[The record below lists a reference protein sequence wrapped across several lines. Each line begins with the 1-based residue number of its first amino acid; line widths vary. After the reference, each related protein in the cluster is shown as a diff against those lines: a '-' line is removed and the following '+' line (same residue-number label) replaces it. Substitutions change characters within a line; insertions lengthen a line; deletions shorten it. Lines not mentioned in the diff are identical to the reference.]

1 MSQRYESGEKFLR
14 VIQLF
19 QRLSDTQTG
28 LTTRQLADQLEVTTR
43 TVQRYLST
51 LRDSA
56 GIDIEEV
63 DGRFRIGSRSRLPA
77 MQLDHYQATELLL
90 AVRAMQ
96 QMRSEQE
103 PALIGALAQLA
114 RALSVPVVTRYLQGL
129 IAAAER
135 RPAGGERHQVE
146 RVVVDGFV
154 LRRCVEV
161 TYRDAEG
168 RQTRR
173 VLRPYF
179 LEPRAESRTLYIFAH
194 DDLSNEV
201 RPFRIDRVQVA
212 RLLTDSF
219 AVPDDFDIDAVV
231 SGSWGIWQAP
241 GQDDVHLRF
250 DRAIAERA
258 REALGHRVAEV
269 SERDDGDIDVHIR
282 VASEVEMRA
291 WVLGW
296 GGSVEVIAPLSLRQH
311 IAATLRLG
319 AARYPAH
326 GTIPPT
332 VPPGGSQ

>member
-1 MSQRYESGEKFLR
+1 MTQRYESGEKFLR

-19 QRLSDTQTG
+19 QRLSDTQAG
-28 LTTRQLADQLEVTTR
+28 LTTRQLAEQLEVTTR
-43 TVQRYLST
+43 TVQRYIST

-63 DGRFRIGSRSRLPA
+63 DGRFRIGSGSRLPA

-96 QMRSEQE
+96 QMRTEQE
-103 PALIGALAQLA
+103 PALVGALAQLA
-114 RALSVPVVTRYLQGL
+114 RALNVPVVTRYLQSL
-129 IAAAER
+129 IAASER
-135 RPAGGERHQVE
+135 RPVRGSRHGVE
-146 RVVVDGFV
+146 RVIVDSFV
-154 LRRCVEV
+154 RRQSVEV

-194 DDLSNEV
+194 DELSGEV
-201 RPFRIDRVQVA
+201 RPFRIDRVRDA
-212 RLLTDSF
+212 RLLPQTF
-219 AVPDDFDIDAVV
+219 TVPEDFDIDAVV

-241 GQDDVHLRF
+241 GQDDVVLRF

-258 REALGHRVAEV
+258 REALWHRGATIT
-269 SERDDGDIDVHIR
+269 ERDDGDIEARIA
-282 VASEVEMRA
+282 VASEVEMRS

-296 GGSVEVIAPLSLRQH
+296 GGSVEVIEPSSLREH
-311 IAATLRLG
+311 VAATLRRG
-319 AARYPAH
+319 AQRYPAARN
-326 GTIPPT
+326 GA
-332 VPPGGSQ
+332 

>member
-19 QRLSDTQTG
+19 QRLSDTQAG
-28 LTTRQLADQLEVTTR
+28 LTTRQLAEQLEVTTR
-43 TVQRYLST
+43 TVQRYIST

-56 GIDIEEV
+56 GIDIEEA

-96 QMRSEQE
+96 QMRTEQE
-103 PALIGALAQLA
+103 PALVGALAQLA

-129 IAAAER
+129 IAASER
-135 RPAGGERHQVE
+135 RPAGGARHRIE
-146 RVVVDGFV
+146 RVIVDGFV
-154 LRRCVEV
+154 QRRCVEV

-168 RQTRR
+168 RETRR

-194 DDLSNEV
+194 DELSTEV
-201 RPFRIDRVQVA
+201 RPFRLDRVQGA
-212 RLLTDSF
+212 RLLATSF

-241 GQDDVHLRF
+241 GQDDVVLRF
-250 DRAIAERA
+250 DHAIAERA
-258 REALGHRVAEV
+258 REALWHRGAEIV
-269 SERDDGDIDVHIR
+269 DCGDGDIEARLR
-282 VASEVEMRA
+282 VASEVEMRS

-296 GGSVEVIAPLSLRQH
+296 GGSVEVVAPPSLREH
-311 IAATLRLG
+311 VAATLRRG
-319 AARYPAH
+319 ADRYA
-326 GTIPPT
+326 G
-332 VPPGGSQ
+332 

>member
-1 MSQRYESGEKFLR
+1 MTQRYESGEKFLR

-28 LTTRQLADQLEVTTR
+28 LSTRQLADQLEVTTR
-43 TVQRYLST
+43 TVQRYIST

-63 DGRFRIGSRSRLPA
+63 DGRFRIGSGSRLPA

-129 IAAAER
+129 IAASER
-135 RPAGGERHQVE
+135 RPARGARHGVE
-146 RVVVDGFV
+146 RVIVDGFV
-154 LRRCVEV
+154 RRQSVEI

-168 RQTRR
+168 RETRR
-173 VLRPYF
+173 TLRPYF
-179 LEPRAESRTLYIFAH
+179 LEPRPESRTLYIFAH
-194 DDLSNEV
+194 DELSGEV
-201 RPFRIDRVQVA
+201 RPFRIDRVQDA
-212 RLLTDSF
+212 RLLSQSF
-219 AVPDDFDIDAVV
+219 TVPDDFDIDAIV

-241 GQDDVHLRF
+241 GQDDVVLRF
-250 DRAIAERA
+250 DVAIAERA
-258 REALGHRVAEV
+258 REALWHRGAEIVAL
-269 SERDDGDIDVHIR
+269 DDGDIEARIR
-282 VASEVEMRA
+282 VASEIEMRS

-296 GGSVEVIAPLSLRQH
+296 GGSVEVLAPPSLREH
-311 IAATLRLG
+311 IAATLRRG
-319 AARYPAH
+319 AQRYQAN
-326 GTIPPT
+326 
-332 VPPGGSQ
+332 

>member
-1 MSQRYESGEKFLR
+1 MTQRYESGEKFLR

-19 QRLSDTQTG
+19 QRLSDTQAG

-43 TVQRYLST
+43 TVQRYIST

-63 DGRFRIGSRSRLPA
+63 DGRFRVGSRSRLPA

-114 RALSVPVVTRYLQGL
+114 RALSIPVVTRYLQGL
-129 IAAAER
+129 IAASER
-135 RPAGGERHQVE
+135 RPIGGERHEVE
-146 RVVVDGFV
+146 RAIVDAFV
-154 LRRCVEV
+154 RRRRVEV

-168 RQTRR
+168 RETHR
-173 VLRPYF
+173 VLSPYF

-194 DDLSNEV
+194 DDMSGEV
-201 RPFRIDRVQVA
+201 RPFRIDRVRSA
-212 RLLTDSF
+212 RLLADTF
-219 AVPDDFDIDAVV
+219 TVPEDFDIDAVV

-241 GQDDVHLRF
+241 GQDDVVLRF

-258 REALGHRVAEV
+258 REALWHRGAEI
-269 SERDDGDIDVHIR
+269 SELPDGDIEARLR
-282 VASEVEMRA
+282 VASEVEMRS

-296 GGSVEVIAPLSLRQH
+296 GGSVEVVGPPSLRDH
-311 IAATLRLG
+311 VAATLRLG
-319 AARYPAH
+319 AARYP
-326 GTIPPT
+326 
-332 VPPGGSQ
+332 

>member
-19 QRLSDTQTG
+19 QRLSDTQAG

-43 TVQRYLST
+43 TVQRYIST

-129 IAAAER
+129 IAASER
-135 RPAGGERHQVE
+135 RPAQGSRHEVE
-146 RVVVDGFV
+146 RVIVDAFV
-154 LRRCVEV
+154 RRRCTEV

-168 RQTRR
+168 RETRR
-173 VLRPYF
+173 ILRPYF

-194 DDLSNEV
+194 DELSGEI
-201 RPFRIDRVQVA
+201 RPFRIDRVVDA
-212 RLLTDSF
+212 RLLAQTF
-219 AVPDDFDIDAVV
+219 TVPDDFDIDAVV

-241 GQDDVHLRF
+241 GQDDVVLRF

-258 REALGHRVAEV
+258 REALWHRGAAIT
-269 SERDDGDIDVHIR
+269 EREDGDIEARIA
-282 VASEVEMRA
+282 VASEVEMRS

-296 GGSVEVIAPLSLRQH
+296 GGSVEVISPPSLREH
-311 IAATLRLG
+311 ISAALRQG
-319 AARYPAH
+319 AARYRPA
-326 GTIPPT
+326 
-332 VPPGGSQ
+332 

>member
-19 QRLSDTQTG
+19 QRLSDTQAG

-43 TVQRYLST
+43 TVQRYIST

-96 QMRSEQE
+96 QMRTEQE

-114 RALSVPVVTRYLQGL
+114 RALSVPVVIRYLQGL
-129 IAAAER
+129 IAASER
-135 RPAGGERHQVE
+135 RPARGPRYEVE
-146 RVVVDGFV
+146 RVIVDAFV
-154 LRRCVEV
+154 RRQRVEV

-168 RQTRR
+168 RETRR
-173 VLRPYF
+173 VLSPYF

-194 DDLSNEV
+194 DELSGEV
-201 RPFRIDRVQVA
+201 RPFRIDRVRDA
-212 RLLTDSF
+212 RLLPQTF
-219 AVPDDFDIDAVV
+219 TVPDDFDIDAVV

-241 GQDDVHLRF
+241 GQDDVVLRF
-250 DRAIAERA
+250 DSAIAERA
-258 REALGHRVAEV
+258 REALWHRGAEITE
-269 SERDDGDIDVHIR
+269 SDDGAIEARMR
-282 VASEVEMRA
+282 VASEVEMRS

-296 GGSVEVIAPLSLRQH
+296 GGSVEVIAPPSLRTH
-311 IAATLRLG
+311 IATTLARG
-319 AARYPAH
+319 AERYRE
-326 GTIPPT
+326 G
-332 VPPGGSQ
+332 

>member
-19 QRLSDTQTG
+19 QFLSDTQAG
-28 LTTRQLADQLEVTTR
+28 LTTRQLADRLEVTTR
-43 TVQRYLST
+43 TVQRYIST

-90 AVRAMQ
+90 AVRAML

-135 RPAGGERHQVE
+135 RPARGPAQEVE
-146 RVVVDGFV
+146 RAVVDGFV
-154 LRRCVEV
+154 RRQDVEV

-168 RQTRR
+168 RRTRR

-194 DDLSNEV
+194 DGLSGEV
-201 RPFRIDRVQVA
+201 RPFRLDRVQDA
-212 RLLTDSF
+212 RLLSSTF
-219 AVPDDFDIDAVV
+219 TVPDDFDIDAVV

-241 GQDDVHLRF
+241 GQDDVVLRF
-250 DRAIAERA
+250 DAAIAARA
-258 REALGHRVAEV
+258 REALWHRDVEITD
-269 SERDDGDIDVHIR
+269 RDDGDIEARIS
-282 VASEVEMRA
+282 VASEVEMRP

-296 GGSVEVIAPLSLRQH
+296 GGAVEVVAPPSLRDH
-311 IAATLRLG
+311 VAGTLQRG
-319 AARYPAH
+319 ADRYR
-326 GTIPPT
+326 T
-332 VPPGGSQ
+332 GGWGRVRG

>member
-19 QRLSDTQTG
+19 QRLSDTQAG

-43 TVQRYLST
+43 TVQRYIST

-129 IAAAER
+129 IAASER
-135 RPAGGERHQVE
+135 RPAQGSRHEVE
-146 RVVVDGFV
+146 RVIVDAFV
-154 LRRCVEV
+154 RRQCAEV
-161 TYRDAEG
+161 TYRDAAGVE
-168 RQTRR
+168 TRR
-173 VLRPYF
+173 ILRPYF

-194 DDLSNEV
+194 DELSGEI
-201 RPFRIDRVQVA
+201 RPFRIDRVLDA
-212 RLLTDSF
+212 RLLPQTF
-219 AVPDDFDIDAVV
+219 TVPDDFDIDAVV

-241 GQDDVHLRF
+241 GQDDVVLLF

-258 REALGHRVAEV
+258 REALWHRGAAIT
-269 SERDDGDIDVHIR
+269 EREDGDIEARIA
-282 VASEVEMRA
+282 VASEVEMRS

-296 GGSVEVIAPLSLRQH
+296 GGSVEVISPPSLREH
-311 IAATLRLG
+311 IGAALRQG
-319 AARYPAH
+319 AARYRPA
-326 GTIPPT
+326 
-332 VPPGGSQ
+332 

>member
-1 MSQRYESGEKFLR
+1 MGQRYESGEKFLR

-19 QRLSDTQTG
+19 QRLSDTQAG
-28 LTTRQLADQLEVTTR
+28 LTTRQLADELEVTTR
-43 TVQRYLST
+43 TVQRYIST

-103 PALIGALAQLA
+103 PALVGALAQLA

-129 IAAAER
+129 IAASER
-135 RPAGGERHQVE
+135 RPAGGARHLIERTI
-146 RVVVDGFV
+146 VDGFV
-154 LRRCVEV
+154 RRQCVEV

-168 RQTRR
+168 RETQR

-194 DDLSNEV
+194 DELSGEV
-201 RPFRIDRVQVA
+201 RPFRIDRVQGA
-212 RLLTDSF
+212 RLLPTPFD
-219 AVPDDFDIDAVV
+219 VPDDFDIDAVV

-241 GQDDVHLRF
+241 GQDDVVLRF
-250 DRAIAERA
+250 DGAIRERA
-258 REALGHRVAEV
+258 HEALQHRGAQVIELPGGGIEA
-269 SERDDGDIDVHIR
+269 RMT
-282 VASEVEMRA
+282 VASEVEMRS

-296 GGSVEVIAPLSLRQH
+296 GGSVEVVAPPSLREH
-311 IAATLRLG
+311 IAATLRQG
-319 AARYPAH
+319 ASRYE
-326 GTIPPT
+326 
-332 VPPGGSQ
+332 GG

>member
-1 MSQRYESGEKFLR
+1 MTQRYESGEKFLR

-43 TVQRYLST
+43 TVQRYIST

-63 DGRFRIGSRSRLPA
+63 DGRFRIGSGSRLPA

-129 IAAAER
+129 IAASER
-135 RPAGGERHQVE
+135 RPAHGARHDVE
-146 RVVVDGFV
+146 RVIVDGFV
-154 LRRCVEV
+154 RRQSVEI

-168 RQTRR
+168 RETRR
-173 VLRPYF
+173 TLRPYF
-179 LEPRAESRTLYIFAH
+179 LEPRPESRTLYIFAH
-194 DDLSNEV
+194 DELSGEV
-201 RPFRIDRVQVA
+201 RPFRIDRVQDA
-212 RLLTDSF
+212 RLLSQSF
-219 AVPDDFDIDAVV
+219 TVPDDFDIDAIV

-241 GQDDVHLRF
+241 GQDDVVLRF
-250 DRAIAERA
+250 DVAIAERA
-258 REALGHRVAEV
+258 REALWHRGAEIVAL
-269 SERDDGDIDVHIR
+269 DDGDIEARIR
-282 VASEVEMRA
+282 VASEIEMRS

-296 GGSVEVIAPLSLRQH
+296 GGSVEVLAPPSLREH
-311 IAATLRLG
+311 IAATLRRG
-319 AARYPAH
+319 AQRYQAN
-326 GTIPPT
+326 
-332 VPPGGSQ
+332 

>member
-1 MSQRYESGEKFLR
+1 MGQRYESGEKFLR

-19 QRLSDTQTG
+19 QRLSDTETG

-96 QMRSEQE
+96 QMRTAHE

-135 RPAGGERHQVE
+135 RPAAGERRDVE
-146 RVVVDGFV
+146 RALVDGFV
-154 LRRCVEV
+154 RRRSVEV
-161 TYRDAEG
+161 SYRDAEG
-168 RQTRR
+168 RETRR

-194 DDLSNEV
+194 DELSGEV
-201 RPFRIDRVQVA
+201 RPFRIDRVRTA
-212 RLLTDSF
+212 RLLAETF
-219 AVPDDFDIDAVV
+219 TVPDDFDIDAVV

-241 GQDDVHLRF
+241 GQDEVVLRF
-250 DRAIAERA
+250 DAAITERA
-258 REALGHRVAEV
+258 REALWHRGAQVD
-269 SERDDGDIDVHIR
+269 ERVDGGIDARIR
-282 VASEVEMRA
+282 VASEVEMRS

-296 GGSVEVIAPLSLRQH
+296 GGSVEVIAPPSLREH
-311 IAATLRLG
+311 VAAALQRG
-319 AARYPAH
+319 ADRYRAP
-326 GTIPPT
+326 
-332 VPPGGSQ
+332 

>member
-135 RPAGGERHQVE
+135 RPAGGERHDIE

-161 TYRDAEG
+161 SYRDAEG
-168 RQTRR
+168 RETRR

-179 LEPRAESRTLYIFAH
+179 LEPRAESRTLYIFAY
-194 DDLSNEV
+194 DDLSDEV
-201 RPFRIDRVQVA
+201 RPFRIDRVIAA
-212 RLLTDSF
+212 RLLTETF
-219 AVPDDFDIDAVV
+219 AVPDDFDIDSVV

-250 DRAIAERA
+250 DHAISERA

-269 SERDDGDIDVHIR
+269 SEREDGDIDVHIR
-282 VASEVEMRA
+282 VASEVEMRS

-296 GGSVEVIAPLSLRQH
+296 GGSVEVIAPPSLRRH
-311 IAATLRLG
+311 IASTLRHG
-319 AARYPAH
+319 ADRYPSA
-326 GTIPPT
+326 TIAPI
-332 VPPGGSQ
+332 VPPGGNP

>member
-1 MSQRYESGEKFLR
+1 MTQRYESGEKFLR

-28 LTTRQLADQLEVTTR
+28 LTTRQLADELEVTTR

-63 DGRFRIGSRSRLPA
+63 DGRFRIGSLSRLPA

-103 PALIGALAQLA
+103 PALVGALAQLA
-114 RALSVPVVTRYLQGL
+114 RALSVPVVTRYLQGM

-135 RPAGGERHQVE
+135 RPATGARHQVE
-146 RVVVDGFV
+146 RVIVDAFV
-154 LRRCVEV
+154 RRQCVEV
-161 TYRDAEG
+161 AYRDAAG
-168 RQTRR
+168 RETRR
-173 VLRPYF
+173 VLHPYF

-194 DDLSNEV
+194 DELSGEV
-201 RPFRIDRVQVA
+201 RPFRIDRVREA
-212 RLLTDSF
+212 RLLTGTF
-219 AVPDDFDIDAVV
+219 TVPEDFDIDAIV
-231 SGSWGIWQAP
+231 SGSWGIWQTL
-241 GQDDVHLRF
+241 GQDDVVLRF
-250 DRAIAERA
+250 DAAIAERA
-258 REALGHRVAEV
+258 REALWHRGAAITDLEAGAI
-269 SERDDGDIDVHIR
+269 EARIA

-296 GGSVEVIAPLSLRQH
+296 GGSVEVIAPPSLRDH
-311 IAATLRLG
+311 VA
-319 AARYPAH
+319 
-326 GTIPPT
+326 
-332 VPPGGSQ
+332 

>member
-28 LTTRQLADQLEVTTR
+28 LTTRQLADELEVTTR

-63 DGRFRIGSRSRLPA
+63 EGRFRIGSLSRLPA

-90 AVRAMQ
+90 AVRAIQ

-135 RPAGGERHQVE
+135 RPAGGARHQVE
-146 RVVVDGFV
+146 RAVVDGFV
-154 LRRCVEV
+154 LRRSVEV

-168 RQTRR
+168 RETRR

-194 DDLSNEV
+194 DDLSQEV
-201 RPFRIDRVQVA
+201 RPFRIDRVLEA
-212 RLLTDSF
+212 RLLTEPF
-219 AVPDDFDIDAVV
+219 TVPDDFDIDAVV

-241 GQDDVHLRF
+241 GQDEVLLRF
-250 DRAIAERA
+250 DSAIAARA
-258 REALGHRVAEV
+258 REALGHRTAEI
-269 SERDDGDIDVHIR
+269 SEGVGGAIDVRIR
-282 VASEVEMRA
+282 VASEVEMRS

-296 GGSVEVIAPLSLRQH
+296 GGSVEVIAPPSLRDH
-311 IAATLRLG
+311 VAATLRQG
-319 AARYPAH
+319 AARY
-326 GTIPPT
+326 
-332 VPPGGSQ
+332 GGA

>member
-19 QRLSDTQTG
+19 QRLSDTQGG
-28 LTTRQLADQLEVTTR
+28 LTTRQLAEQLEVTTR
-43 TVQRYLST
+43 TVQRYIST

-103 PALIGALAQLA
+103 PALVGALAQLA

-129 IAAAER
+129 IAASER
-135 RPAGGERHQVE
+135 RPARGARHEVE
-146 RVVVDGFV
+146 RVIVDAFV
-154 LRRCVEV
+154 RRQRVEI

-168 RQTRR
+168 RETRR
-173 VLRPYF
+173 VLSPYF

-194 DDLSNEV
+194 DDLSGEV
-201 RPFRIDRVQVA
+201 RPFRIDRVRDA
-212 RLLTDSF
+212 RLLSQTF
-219 AVPDDFDIDAVV
+219 TVPDDFDIDAVV

-241 GQDDVHLRF
+241 GQDDVVLRF
-250 DRAIAERA
+250 DSAIGERA
-258 REALGHRVAEV
+258 REALWHRGAEIT
-269 SERDDGDIDVHIR
+269 ELDDGGIEARMR
-282 VASEVEMRA
+282 VASEVEMRS

-296 GGSVEVIAPLSLRQH
+296 GGSVEVIAPPSLRKH
-311 IAATLRLG
+311 IAGTLARG
-319 AARYPAH
+319 AERYQA
-326 GTIPPT
+326 G
-332 VPPGGSQ
+332 

>member
-1 MSQRYESGEKFLR
+1 MGQRYESGEKFLR

-19 QRLSDTQTG
+19 QRLSDTQAG

-43 TVQRYLST
+43 TVQRYIST

-103 PALIGALAQLA
+103 PALVGALAQLA

-129 IAAAER
+129 IAASER
-135 RPAGGERHQVE
+135 RPAGGARHLIERTI
-146 RVVVDGFV
+146 VDGFV
-154 LRRCVEV
+154 RRQCVEV

-168 RQTRR
+168 RETQR

-194 DDLSNEV
+194 DELSDEV
-201 RPFRIDRVQVA
+201 RPFRIDRVQEA
-212 RLLTDSF
+212 RLLPTSF

-241 GQDDVHLRF
+241 GQDDVVLRF
-250 DRAIAERA
+250 DRAIRERA
-258 REALGHRVAEV
+258 REALRHRGAQVIELA
-269 SERDDGDIDVHIR
+269 DGGIEAGMT
-282 VASEVEMRA
+282 VASEVEMRS

-296 GGSVEVIAPLSLRQH
+296 GGSVEVVAPPSLREH
-311 IAATLRLG
+311 IAATLRQG
-319 AARYPAH
+319 ADRYES
-326 GTIPPT
+326 G
-332 VPPGGSQ
+332 

>member
-19 QRLSDTQTG
+19 QRLSDTQAG
-28 LTTRQLADQLEVTTR
+28 LTTRQLAEHLEVTTR
-43 TVQRYLST
+43 TVQRYIST

-63 DGRFRIGSRSRLPA
+63 EGRFRIGSRSRLPA

-96 QMRSEQE
+96 QMRSEQD

-129 IAAAER
+129 IAASER
-135 RPAGGERHQVE
+135 RPASGARHRLE
-146 RVVVDGFV
+146 RVIVDAFV
-154 LRRCVEV
+154 RRQRVEV

-168 RQTRR
+168 RETRR
-173 VLRPYF
+173 VLHPYF
-179 LEPRAESRTLYIFAH
+179 LEPRAESRTLYIFAY
-194 DDLSNEV
+194 DELSAEV
-201 RPFRIDRVQVA
+201 RPFRLDRVQDA
-212 RLLTDSF
+212 RLLTTTF
-219 AVPDDFDIDAVV
+219 TVPDDFDIDAVV

-241 GQDDVHLRF
+241 GQDDVVLRF

-258 REALGHRVAEV
+258 REALWHRGAEI
-269 SERDDGDIDVHIR
+269 SECADGDLETR
-282 VASEVEMRA
+282 MTVASEVEMRS

-296 GGSVEVIAPLSLRQH
+296 GASVEVIAPPSLREH
-311 IAATLRLG
+311 VAATLRRG
-319 AARYPAH
+319 ANRY
-326 GTIPPT
+326 GL
-332 VPPGGSQ
+332 S

>member
-1 MSQRYESGEKFLR
+1 MGQRYESGEKFLR

-19 QRLSDTQTG
+19 QRLSDTQAG
-28 LTTRQLADQLEVTTR
+28 LTTRQLADDLEVTTR

-56 GIDIEEV
+56 GIDIEEI

-96 QMRSEQE
+96 QIRSEQE

-135 RPAGGERHQVE
+135 RPARGPRHGIE
-146 RVVVDGFV
+146 RVIVDGFV

-161 TYRDAEG
+161 DYRDAEG
-168 RQTRR
+168 RDTRR

-194 DDLSNEV
+194 DDLSDEV
-201 RPFRIDRVQVA
+201 RPFRIDRVRDA
-212 RLLTDSF
+212 HLLATTF
-219 AVPDDFDIDAVV
+219 TVPDDFDIDAVV

-241 GQDDVHLRF
+241 GQDEVLLRF
-250 DRAIAERA
+250 DGAIVERA
-258 REALGHRVAEV
+258 REALGHRAAEV
-269 SERDDGDIDVHIR
+269 TERADGGIDVRIR
-282 VASEVEMRA
+282 VASEVEMRS

-296 GGSVEVIAPLSLRQH
+296 GGAVEVLAPDSLREH
-311 IAATLRLG
+311 VASALRQG
-319 AARYPAH
+319 AALYEA
-326 GTIPPT
+326 G
-332 VPPGGSQ
+332 

>member
-1 MSQRYESGEKFLR
+1 MTQRYESGEKFLR

-19 QRLSDTQTG
+19 QRLSDTQAG
-28 LTTRQLADQLEVTTR
+28 LTTRQLAEQLEVTTR

-63 DGRFRIGSRSRLPA
+63 DGRFRIGSGSRLPA

-129 IAAAER
+129 IAASER
-135 RPAGGERHQVE
+135 RPARGGRHDVE
-146 RVVVDGFV
+146 RVVVDAFV
-154 LRRCVEV
+154 RRQCVEV

-173 VLRPYF
+173 VLHPYF

-194 DDLSNEV
+194 DELSGEV
-201 RPFRIDRVQVA
+201 RPFRIDQVRDA
-212 RLLTDSF
+212 RLLTQTF
-219 AVPDDFDIDAVV
+219 TVPDDFDIDAVV

-241 GQDDVHLRF
+241 GQDDVVLRF

-258 REALGHRVAEV
+258 REALWHRGAAIT
-269 SERDDGDIDVHIR
+269 ERDDGDIEARIA
-282 VASEVEMRA
+282 VASEVEMRS

-296 GGSVEVIAPLSLRQH
+296 GASVEVIAPASLREH
-311 IAATLRLG
+311 VATALLRG
-319 AARYPAH
+319 AQRYRPSGADVSA
-326 GTIPPT
+326 GAP
-332 VPPGGSQ
+332 Q

>member
-1 MSQRYESGEKFLR
+1 MTQRYESGEKFLR

-43 TVQRYLST
+43 TVQRYIST

-63 DGRFRIGSRSRLPA
+63 DGRFRIGSGSRLPA

-129 IAAAER
+129 IAASER
-135 RPAGGERHQVE
+135 RPARGARHDVE
-146 RVVVDGFV
+146 RVIVDGFV
-154 LRRCVEV
+154 RRQSVEI

-168 RQTRR
+168 RETRR
-173 VLRPYF
+173 TLRPYF
-179 LEPRAESRTLYIFAH
+179 LEPRPESRTLYIFAH
-194 DDLSNEV
+194 DELSGEV
-201 RPFRIDRVQVA
+201 RPFRIDRVQDA
-212 RLLTDSF
+212 RLLSQSF
-219 AVPDDFDIDAVV
+219 TVPDDFDIDAIV

-241 GQDDVHLRF
+241 GQDDVVLRF
-250 DRAIAERA
+250 DVAIAERA
-258 REALGHRVAEV
+258 REALWHRGAEIVAL
-269 SERDDGDIDVHIR
+269 DGGDIEARIR
-282 VASEVEMRA
+282 VASEIEMRS

-296 GGSVEVIAPLSLRQH
+296 GGSVEVLAPPSLREH
-311 IAATLRLG
+311 IAATLRRG
-319 AARYPAH
+319 AQRYQAN
-326 GTIPPT
+326 
-332 VPPGGSQ
+332 

>member
-19 QRLSDTQTG
+19 QRLSDTQAG

-43 TVQRYLST
+43 TVQRYIST

-96 QMRSEQE
+96 QMRSDQE
-103 PALIGALAQLA
+103 PALVGALAQLA

-129 IAAAER
+129 IAASER
-135 RPAGGERHQVE
+135 RPPRGERHDVE
-146 RVVVDGFV
+146 RVIVDAFV
-154 LRRCVEV
+154 RRRCVEV
-161 TYRDAEG
+161 AYRDAEG
-168 RQTRR
+168 RETQR
-173 VLRPYF
+173 VLSPYF

-194 DDLSNEV
+194 DDLSGEV
-201 RPFRIDRVQVA
+201 RPFRIDRVRSA
-212 RLLTDSF
+212 RLLAQTF
-219 AVPDDFDIDAVV
+219 TVPDDFDIDAVV

-241 GQDDVHLRF
+241 GQDDVLLRF

-258 REALGHRVAEV
+258 REALWHRGAEIN
-269 SERDDGDIDVHIR
+269 ERDDGDIEARLR
-282 VASEVEMRA
+282 VASEVEMRS

-296 GGSVEVIAPLSLRQH
+296 GGSVEVIAPPSLRAH
-311 IAATLRLG
+311 VAATLRQG
-319 AARYPAH
+319 AQRYD
-326 GTIPPT
+326 
-332 VPPGGSQ
+332 GG

>member
-19 QRLSDTQTG
+19 QRLSDTQAG

-43 TVQRYLST
+43 TVQRYIST

-129 IAAAER
+129 IAASER
-135 RPAGGERHQVE
+135 RPAQGSRHEVE
-146 RVVVDGFV
+146 RVIVDAFV
-154 LRRCVEV
+154 RRQCAEV

-168 RQTRR
+168 RETRR

-194 DDLSNEV
+194 DELSGEI
-201 RPFRIDRVQVA
+201 RPFRIDRVRDA
-212 RLLTDSF
+212 RLLTQTF
-219 AVPDDFDIDAVV
+219 TVPDDFDIDAVV

-241 GQDDVHLRF
+241 GQDDVVLRF

-258 REALGHRVAEV
+258 REALWHRGAVVTEL
-269 SERDDGDIDVHIR
+269 DDGDIEARIA
-282 VASEVEMRA
+282 VASEVEMRS

-296 GGSVEVIAPLSLRQH
+296 GGTVEVIAPPSLREH
-311 IAATLRLG
+311 VGAALRQG
-319 AARYPAH
+319 AARYRPD
-326 GTIPPT
+326 
-332 VPPGGSQ
+332 